1 MDPENQML
9 RKLTRVLFGKRSKSA
24 APEASN
30 SPIPAAAQRQ
40 APPAERPTPRSAGR
54 ARLDDL
60 DLSRATIIERED
72 HNISRRDISPNA
84 LKVLYRL
91 NECGYQA
98 FLVGGGVRDLLLG
111 DTPKDFDISTDATPE
126 EIKQLFRN
134 AMIIGRR
141 FKIIHLRFGREVIE
155 VTTFRAHHA
164 PENEF
169 EDDATNRSIKGLD
182 SAHSSSGM
190 ILRDNVYGNINDD
203 ALRRDFTAN
212 ALYYTTDGFRV
223 IDFADGL
230 EDIDN
235 RILRMIGDPATRY
248 REDPVRM
255 LRAIR
260 FAAKL
265 EFTIEPATRAPLD
278 ELAPLLESISP
289 ARLFDE
295 TLKMFTGGHAEET
308 LALLRRFKVGNVLLK
323 STMAATRDPDAP
335 GSKLLR
341 LAMRNTDARL
351 AEGKTV
357 TPAFLFAALLWAVLQ
372 QELQRML
379 NGEPVTLADQQEA
392 ANRVIGRQ
400 LQITSI
406 PKRFSIA
413 TREIWELQLRLEQRS
428 RRSVET
434 VYQHPRFRAG
444 YDFLLLREESGEP
457 LNDLGQWWTAFQNSD
472 KNLQEQMLEALG
484 KTAGAKRRRRRKP
497 TRNPAGDSGSP
508 A

>member
-9 RKLTRVLFGKRSKSA
+9 RKLTRVLFGKRAKSA
-24 APEASN
+24 APEAS
-30 SPIPAAAQRQ
+30 SS
-40 APPAERPTPRSAGR
+40 APSESTPRRSRPAERPAPRQAGR
-54 ARLDDL
+54 ARLEDL
-60 DLSRATIIERED
+60 DLSRATIIEREE
-72 HNISRRDISPNA
+72 HCISRKDISPNA

-91 NECGYQA
+91 NESGYHA

-141 FKIIHLRFGREVIE
+141 FKIIHLRYGREIIE

-190 ILRDNVYGNINDD
+190 ILRDNVWGNINDD

-223 IDFADGL
+223 IDFANGL

-235 RILRMIGDPATRY
+235 NVLRMIGDPATRY

-265 EFTIEPATRAPLD
+265 DFTIEPGTRAPLD
-278 ELAPLLESISP
+278 ELATLLESISP

-295 TLKMFTGGHAEET
+295 SLKMLTGGYAEET
-308 LALLRRFKVGNVLLK
+308 FALLRQFKIGSVLFK
-323 STMAATRDPDAP
+323 STMAATRDPQAP
-335 GSKLLR
+335 GSKLLV
-341 LAMRNTDARL
+341 LAMRNTDDRL
-351 AEGKTV
+351 ADGKTV
-357 TPAFLFAALLWAVLQ
+357 TPAFLFAALLWAPLQ
-372 QELQRML
+372 QELQRMT
-379 NGEPVTLADQQEA
+379 NGAPVTLADQQEA

-400 LQITSI
+400 LQITAI

-428 RRSVET
+428 RRSVEA
-434 VYQHPRFRAG
+434 VFEHPRFRAG

-457 LNDLGQWWTAFQNSD
+457 LNGLGQWWTDFQISD
-472 KNLQEQMLEALG
+472 KTQQEQMLEGLG
-484 KTAGAKRRRRRKP
+484 KSGGAKRRRRRKP
-497 TRNPAGDSGSP
+497 TRKPAGDSGSP
-508 A
+508 E